1 MTVSLGVIETLGL
14 TSAIH
19 AADAACKAAG
29 VSLTGY
35 RKAGSGLVSVYFE
48 GEISAVK
55 AAIDCGLDVISS
67 QDFEAMSLVL
77 ARPDSSV
84 LEMLASGPICSEPE
98 SESLPQAMKQPE
110 QELIS
115 QAVAAKP
122 LVKSEAK
129 EEEVSESKAIE
140 LQATE
145 LKNAEGSITKAPTDK
160 AQADESFD
168 TPMVKVT
175 SAKPAVSKVSKRKRG
190 NTSRQQETMK

>member
-122 LVKSEAK
+122 LVKSE
-129 EEEVSESKAIE
+129 
-140 LQATE
+140 T
-145 LKNAEGSITKAPTDK
+145 
-160 AQADESFD
+160 QADESFD